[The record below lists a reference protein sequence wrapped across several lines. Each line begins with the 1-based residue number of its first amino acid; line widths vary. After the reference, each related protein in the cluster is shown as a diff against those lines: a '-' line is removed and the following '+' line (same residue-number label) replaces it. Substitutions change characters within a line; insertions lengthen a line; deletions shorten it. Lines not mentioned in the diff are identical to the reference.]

1 MSESMDISRQ
11 RVADFFAAR
20 VRLRA
25 TRAEKKE
32 RQDLAQDARPLG
44 VVRPEEKTITSSE

>member
-11 RVADFFAAR
+11 RLADFLAA
-20 VRLRA
+20 RLRA
-25 TRAEKKE
+25 TRTEKKE

>member
-11 RVADFFAAR
+11 RVAEFFAAR
-20 VRLRA
+20 VRVRA
-25 TRAEKKE
+25 TRTEKKD

-44 VVRPEEKTITSSE
+44 IVRPEEKKVASSD